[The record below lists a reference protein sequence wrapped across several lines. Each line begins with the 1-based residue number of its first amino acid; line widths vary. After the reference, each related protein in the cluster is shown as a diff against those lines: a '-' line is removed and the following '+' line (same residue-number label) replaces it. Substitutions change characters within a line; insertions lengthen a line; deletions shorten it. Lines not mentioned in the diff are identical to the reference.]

1 MSVST
6 SNHVINYNNGRV
18 VGTLS
23 TSEYV
28 HMCFFI
34 ILKGFIIEKKRQE
47 ENLTT
52 PSTKVQQE
60 RHLTYLT
67 TLLPLVTNPS

>member
-1 MSVST
+1 MDVWLE
-6 SNHVINYNNGRV
+6 
-18 VGTLS
+18 LS
-23 TSEYV
+23 L
-28 HMCFFI
+28 HQNMCICVFFI

-52 PSTKVQQE
+52 LSTKVQQE